1 MSYHGLGFLEDQAQE
16 LASYAADLMEDE
28 MRQRLPGIIQGLQ
41 PSLQS
46 SINQLQP
53 TINAAATKAMKA
65 AMQDEAFKAA
75 VAGTEG
81 KIMTYGIVGGL
92 GVVVATSLL
101 TWWLVKGLCLVAPTW
116 TRRATTATRPRTNS
130 STGR

>member
-1 MSYHGLGFLEDQAQE
+1 MSYRGLGFLDDQAQE
-16 LASYAADLMEDE
+16 LASYAADLMEAE

-41 PSLQS
+41 PSLQT

-101 TWWLVKGLCLVAPTW
+101 TWWLVKG
-116 TRRATTATRPRTNS
+116 
-130 STGR
+130 